1 MGKKL
6 YQIFSGVMV
15 LVVVSKG
22 LGFVRESMI
31 AARYGAGFVSD
42 VYTFEDGLIN
52 AIYTVCAG
60 VVSTT
65 FIPKALTM
73 DLTERNRFTVNYMNI
88 LLLIMLTITSL
99 MIIFARTVLRL
110 IVPGFF
116 EIYDQELMEHLIFVT
131 RINFLSLIFVYL
143 ENFFM
148 VILQANNYFLFSSI
162 QGIILNSTLMLYLS
176 LFYQYEIAGIIAVKL
191 LAHIGNIFILYVFIS
206 KKKLVKFFLYLNI
219 RASEIQEVFKLAVPV
234 LVVNIVSQMNYII
247 DRSMASSL
255 DSGSMALLSY
265 ANTLAALLYSVIG
278 VSLCSIAYT
287 QLSEKQENWNEI
299 QRLFKKY
306 RHILLGILIP
316 CCIVMCINARE
327 ICSIAFER
335 GKISDREIN
344 IIAKILILYIPS
356 NLALCIRDL
365 YNRLLYIN
373 KKTSIPS
380 GINLAGLIL
389 NIILNIVFTKIW
401 GIYGLAFATS
411 VVSVLTVTTTV
422 VYCKR
427 FGIFTQKGTLRKFA
441 GRLFVSTALCIIV
454 HSIVQ
459 VRNIFLNVI
468 VIIVTALIAFV
479 IFNYSEI
486 KQWRKGVC

>member
-1 MGKKL
+1 MSKKL
-6 YQIFSGVMV
+6 YQIFSGVMI

-88 LLLIMLTITSL
+88 LMLIMLTVTSL

-116 EIYDQELMEHLIFVT
+116 EIYNQELMEHLIFVT

-143 ENFFM
+143 ENFLM

-162 QGIILNSTLMLYLS
+162 QGIILNSALILYLS
-176 LFYQYEIAGIIAVKL
+176 LFYQYEIVGIIAVKL
-191 LAHIGNIFILYVFIS
+191 LAHMGNIFILYVFVS
-206 KKKLVKFFLYLNI
+206 KKKLVRFFPYLNVKA
-219 RASEIQEVFKLAVPV
+219 REIQEVFKLAVPV

-265 ANTLAALLYSVIG
+265 ANTLASLLYSVIG
-278 VSLCSIAYT
+278 ASLCSIAYT
-287 QLSEKQENWNEI
+287 QLSQKQESRNEV
-299 QRLFKKY
+299 QQLFKKY
-306 RHILLGILIP
+306 QHILLGIVLP
-316 CCIVMCINARE
+316 CCIVMSINAQE

-335 GKISDREIN
+335 GKISGRDIAV
-344 IIAKILILYIPS
+344 IAKILILYIPS

-389 NIILNIVFTKIW
+389 NIVLNIVFTKVW

-411 VVSVLTVTTTV
+411 VVSVLTVTATV

-427 FGIFTQKGTLRKFA
+427 FGLFIQKRALRKLV
-441 GRLFVSTALCIIV
+441 GRLFVSIALCIIV

-459 VRNIFLNVI
+459 VRTVFLNAI
-468 VIIVTALIAFV
+468 VIMVTTLIAFV

-486 KQWRKGVC
+486 KQWRKEVC